1 MTIVDSII
9 APGAPAHLIF
19 DVRVK
24 DIIRLYRRK
33 SIDVTEEFQGLDRIG
48 LYRCSKSGVKFF
60 HPVIVGSQ
68 SFYEAIRLHERYYD
82 LDKYEFR
89 YASALIGPGERV
101 LDVGCGVG
109 NFAEAVPGATYT
121 GLELSQSAVAEARRR
136 RLTVYDETVEA
147 HSRRLSGQYD
157 VVVSFQVLE
166 HTPQPSAFLA
176 GCRQALRDG
185 GLLVVSVPNDDG
197 FEGVCVNDVLNMP
210 PHHLSR
216 WSEKALVGLLAEAGF
231 VNATVHY
238 EPLQP
243 YHRLWFSRQFFLR
256 ALYRRLLGRAPRPV
270 ERGPLFTLLYALSQV
285 LALLFAPALE
295 TDRKIA
301 FGHTIIVSAKAGVV
315 RARSGRQADDGQ
327 PMRRTAHK
335 SADGAAGTPVGTT
348 TDTSV
353 GTADAGWP

>member
-1 MTIVDSII
+1 MASVESII

-33 SIDVTEEFQGLDRIG
+33 SIDVSREFEGVERIG

-60 HPVIVGSQ
+60 HPLVAGGQ
-68 SFYEAIRLHERYYD
+68 DFYEAIRLHERYYD
-82 LDKYEFR
+82 REKYEFR
-89 YASALIGPGERV
+89 YASALIEAGDRV

-109 NFAEAVPGATYT
+109 NFAEAVPEADYT
-121 GLELSQSAVAEARRR
+121 GLELSESAIAEARTNL
-136 RLTVYDETVEA
+136 LTVHNETIEW
-147 HSRRLSGQYD
+147 HSRRLPGHYD

-166 HTPQPSAFLA
+166 HTTRPVDFLA
-176 GCRQALRDG
+176 GCRRALRPG

-216 WSEKALVGLLAEAGF
+216 WSEQALVGLLKETGF
-231 VNATVHY
+231 VNAAIHY

-256 ALYRRLLGRAPRPV
+256 ALYRRLLRRAPRPV
-270 ERGPLFTLLYALSQV
+270 EQGPLFTLLYAVSHILG
-285 LALLFAPALE
+285 LLFAPALE

-301 FGHTIIVSAKAGVV
+301 FGHTIIVSAKAGPLPK
-315 RARSGRQADDGQ
+315 RSGQH
-327 PMRRTAHK
+327 PT
-335 SADGAAGTPVGTT
+335 GAAEKERTGV
-348 TDTSV
+348 
-353 GTADAGWP
+353 AGNP